1 MSEVHRGVLLSVVGI
16 LGLSVLTLPAGR
28 ASAGP
33 LNPPS
38 GPVAPTQKPLAEI
51 EPRIAIN
58 NTNTPGDADSL
69 FRITSSGSYYLTGN
83 IDGKSTVKCIEIFAA
98 GGAQITIDLNGFT
111 ITGLTDIR
119 SESAIFIDGDNAHVT
134 IRNGTIRNWK
144 NAVEH
149 FIGGSITL
157 EDVRAY
163 RSLFSQYV
171 VKNATMS
178 RCLAEDGGSS
188 GFNVDGGLL
197 VDCSSINNTGAGF
210 TILNAATTVRGC
222 VAISNDGGGFNLGQG
237 VAESC
242 RAESNTGNGF
252 TNPGV
257 MTNCIANASTNDG
270 ISASFSAT
278 VRGCTVVGSG
288 AAGIRV
294 VSAGRVEGNTVSSVG
309 EHGIE
314 VAGSRITV
322 VNNTIS
328 AAGRNTGS
336 FAGVFVA
343 GTDCSIDGNH
353 ITNMTLG
360 GDDFGIQVTGT
371 SNLIVRNQLSA
382 VSTYF
387 SIVANNTS
395 GGASTTPSTAGAWA
409 NITY

>member
-1 MSEVHRGVLLSVVGI
+1 VLV
-16 LGLSVLTLPAGR
+16 AAC
-28 ASAGP
+28 ASAGGGP
-33 LNPPS
+33 LVPPA
-38 GPVAPTQKPLAEI
+38 GPIAPTQKPLAEI

-58 NTNTPGDADSL
+58 NANTPGDSDSL
-69 FRITSSGSYYLTGN
+69 FRITNSGSYYLTGN

-111 ITGLTDIR
+111 ITGLSDVR
-119 SESAIFIDGDNAHVT
+119 SESAIFIDGDNAHVA

-144 NAVEH
+144 SAVEH
-149 FIGGSITL
+149 FIGGSVTL

-163 RSLFSQYV
+163 RSLFSQYD
-171 VKNATMS
+171 VKNATMV
-178 RCLAEDGGSS
+178 RCLAEDGGST
-188 GFNVDGGLL
+188 GFNVGGGLL

-210 TILNAATTVRGC
+210 TILNASTTLRGC
-222 VAISNDGGGFNLGQG
+222 VATSNDGGGFDLGQG

-242 RAESNTGNGF
+242 RAEGNSGNGF
-252 TNPGV
+252 THPGV
-257 MTNCIANASTNDG
+257 MTNCIANGNTNDG

-278 VRGCTVVGSG
+278 IRGCTVVDSG

-294 VSAGRVEGNTVSSVG
+294 AVAGRIEGNTISLAG

-328 AAGRNTGS
+328 SAGRNTGS

-353 ITNMTLG
+353 VTNMTLG
-360 GDDFGIQVTGT
+360 GDDFGIRVTGT
-371 SNLIVRNQLSA
+371 SNLIVRNQLSGL
-382 VSTYF
+382 STYF
-387 SIVANNTS
+387 SIGASNTS
-395 GGASTTPSTAGAWA
+395 GGASTTPSTAGPWA

>member
-1 MSEVHRGVLLSVVGI
+1 MSEIHRGVLLGLAGV
-16 LGLSVLTLPAGR
+16 LGLSVLTLPAGW

-38 GPVAPTQKPLAEI
+38 GPIAPTLKPLAEI

-58 NTNTPGDADSL
+58 NTNTPGDSDSL
-69 FRITSSGSYYLTGN
+69 FKITNSGSYYLTGN

-111 ITGLTDIR
+111 ITGLSDTR
-119 SESAIFIDGDNAHVT
+119 SQSAIFIDGDNAHVT

-144 NAVEH
+144 SAVEH
-149 FIGGSITL
+149 FIGGSVTL

-163 RSLFSQYV
+163 GSLLSQYI
-171 VKNATMS
+171 VKNATMT
-178 RCLAEDGGSS
+178 RCLAEDGGSI

-222 VAISNDGGGFNLGQG
+222 VATSNDGGGFDLGQG

-242 RAESNTGNGF
+242 RAEGNSGNGF

-257 MTNCIANASTNDG
+257 MTNCIANGNTNDG

-294 VSAGRVEGNTVSSVG
+294 AVAGRIEGNTISFAG

-328 AAGRNTGS
+328 SAGRNTGI
-336 FAGVFVA
+336 FAGISVA
-343 GTDCSIDGNH
+343 GSDCSIDGNH

-360 GDDFGIQVTGT
+360 GDDSGIRVSGT
-371 SNLIVRNQLSA
+371 SNLIVRNQLSGL
-382 VSTYF
+382 STYL
-387 SIVANNTS
+387 SIGPSNTS
-395 GGASTTPSTAGAWA
+395 GGASTTPSTAGPWA